1 MKPTKKIKI
10 LFADDHSVVRDG
22 LRALF
27 SSSPHF
33 DIVGEAADGEQA
45 LRLAAKKH
53 PEVLLL
59 DITMPK
65 VNGIEATRRVKKSH
79 PNTKVLI
86 LTVHEEA
93 EYIHEIVSAGANGYV
108 LKTADSKEIFA
119 AVQAV
124 AAGEQFFSPSV
135 SKVIVDEFLK
145 NARQKT
151 AHQPPRP
158 AEARLTKREEEVV
171 ALIGDGLSNKEIAQ
185 RLNIAIDTVK
195 SHVHNVLEKLA
206 LRTRLQISNYAH
218 TLRAQA
224 SSKHHPDNPR
234 QAGEPPHPK
243 E

>member
-1 MKPTKKIKI
+1 M
-10 LFADDHSVVRDG
+10 
-22 LRALF
+22 RALF

-45 LRLAAKKH
+45 LRLAAQKH

-65 VNGIEATRRVKKSH
+65 VNGIEATRRIKKSH

-93 EYIHEIVSAGANGYV
+93 EYIQEIVMAGANGYV

-124 AAGEQFFSPSV
+124 AAGKQFFSPSV
-135 SKVIVDEFLK
+135 SKLIVDEFLK
-145 NARQKT
+145 NARKQK
-151 AHQPPRP
+151 ANPPPRP
-158 AEARLTKREEEVV
+158 AETRLTEREQELV
-171 ALIGDGLSNKEIAQ
+171 ALIGDGLSNNEIAQ
-185 RLNIAIDTVK
+185 RLHISTNTVK
-195 SHVHNVLEKLA
+195 SHVHNVLEKLS
-206 LRTRLQISNYAH
+206 LHTRLQIANYAH

-224 SSKHHPDNPR
+224 FSKHNPDNSR
-234 QAGEPPHPK
+234 
-243 E
+243 

>member
-27 SSSPHF
+27 NSSPHF

-53 PEVLLL
+53 PDILLL

-65 VNGIEATRRVKKSH
+65 VNGIEATRLLKKSH

-93 EYIHEIVSAGANGYV
+93 EYIHEIARAGANGYV

-135 SKVIVDEFLK
+135 SKLIVDEFLK
-145 NARQKT
+145 NART
-151 AHQPPRP
+151 NEANPPPRP
-158 AEARLTKREEEVV
+158 SEARLTKREQELV
-171 ALIGDGLSNKEIAQ
+171 ALIGAGLSNNEISQ
-185 RLNIAIDTVK
+185 RLHISIHTVK
-195 SHVHNVLEKLA
+195 SHVRNILEKLA
-206 LRTRLQISNYAH
+206 LHTRLQISNYAH
-218 TLRAQA
+218 TAGIFKAQ
-224 SSKHHPDNPR
+224 SR
-234 QAGEPPHPK
+234 
-243 E
+243 

>member
-1 MKPTKKIKI
+1 MRPTKKIKI

-27 SSSPHF
+27 NSSPHF

-45 LRLAAKKH
+45 IRLAAKKH
-53 PEVLLL
+53 PDILLL

-65 VNGIEATRRVKKSH
+65 VNGIEATRLIKKSH

-93 EYIHEIVSAGANGYV
+93 EYIYEIIRAGANGYV

-135 SKVIVDEFLK
+135 SKLIVDEFLK
-145 NARQKT
+145 NARPKE
-151 AHQPPRP
+151 ANQPSQPS
-158 AEARLTKREEEVV
+158 ETRLTEREEELV

-185 RLNIAIDTVK
+185 RLHISTHTVK
-195 SHVHNVLEKLA
+195 SHVHNILEKLA
-206 LRTRLQISNYAH
+206 LQTRLQISNYAH
-218 TLRAQA
+218 T
-224 SSKHHPDNPR
+224 
-234 QAGEPPHPK
+234 AGIFK
-243 E
+243 DKSR

>member
-33 DIVGEAADGEQA
+33 DIVGEAADGEHA
-45 LRLAAKKH
+45 LRLAAKKR

-59 DITMPK
+59 DIAMPK
-65 VNGIEATRRVKKSH
+65 VNGIEATRRIKQSQ
-79 PNTKVLI
+79 PNIKVLI

-135 SKVIVDEFLK
+135 SKLIVNEFLK
-145 NARQKT
+145 NTRQKT
-151 AHQPPRP
+151 APQLSQS
-158 AEARLTKREEEVV
+158 AEARLTTREQQVV

-185 RLNIAIDTVK
+185 SLHISIDTVK

-218 TLRAQA
+218 TPRALPQIF
-224 SSKHHPDNPR
+224 SKRKSEKPR
-234 QAGEPPHPK
+234 
-243 E
+243 

>member
-27 SSSPHF
+27 SSSPRFH
-33 DIVGEAADGEQA
+33 IVGEAADGEQA
-45 LRLAAKKH
+45 LRLAAKKR

-65 VNGIEATRRVKKSH
+65 VNGIEATRLIKQSQPH
-79 PNTKVLI
+79 TKVLI

-93 EYIHEIVSAGANGYV
+93 EYIHEIIQAGANGYV

-135 SKVIVDEFLK
+135 SKLIVAEFLK
-145 NARQKT
+145 NARQQK
-151 AHQPPRP
+151 ANPPSRP
-158 AEARLTKREEEVV
+158 AETRLTEREQELV
-171 ALIGDGLSNKEIAQ
+171 ALIGDGLSNNEIAQ
-185 RLNIAIDTVK
+185 RLHISTNTVK
-195 SHVHNVLEKLA
+195 SHVHNVLEKLS
-206 LRTRLQISNYAH
+206 LRTRLQIANHSH

-224 SSKHHPDNPR
+224 SSKHHPDNSLR
-234 QAGEPPHPK
+234 ADD
-243 E
+243 

>member
-1 MKPTKKIKI
+1 MRATKKIKI

-45 LRLAAKKH
+45 LRLTAKRN
-53 PEVLLL
+53 PDVLLL

-65 VNGIEATRRVKKSH
+65 VNGIEATRLVKKSQ

-93 EYIHEIVSAGANGYV
+93 EYIHEIIRAGANGYV

-124 AAGEQFFSPSV
+124 AAGEQFFSPGV
-135 SKVIVDEFLK
+135 SKLIVDEFLK
-145 NARQKT
+145 NARAQE
-151 AHQPPRP
+151 ANPPPRP
-158 AEARLTKREEEVV
+158 AEPRLTEREKELV
-171 ALIGDGLSNKEIAQ
+171 ALIGDGLGNNEIAQ
-185 RLNIAIDTVK
+185 RLHISTNTVK

-218 TLRAQA
+218 TQRARVI
-224 SSKHHPDNPR
+224 SKRRPDNPR
-234 QAGEPPHPK
+234 
-243 E
+243 

>member
-27 SSSPHF
+27 SSSPRF

-65 VNGIEATRRVKKSH
+65 VSGIEATRQIKQSQPH
-79 PNTKVLI
+79 TKVLI

-93 EYIHEIVSAGANGYV
+93 EYIQEIINAGANGYV

-124 AAGEQFFSPSV
+124 AAGEQFFSPGV
-135 SKVIVDEFLK
+135 SKLIVEEFLK
-145 NARQKT
+145 KARSKE
-151 AHQPPRP
+151 ANLPPRLT
-158 AEARLTKREEEVV
+158 AREQEVV
-171 ALIGDGLSNKEIAQ
+171 ALIGDGLSNKEIAE
-185 RLNIAIDTVK
+185 RLHISIDTVK

-218 TLRAQA
+218 TLRTQPQVFSKRKSEKPPTISGRLT
-224 SSKHHPDNPR
+224 SS
-234 QAGEPPHPK
+234 
-243 E
+243 